1 MSETNAKL
9 SNIVLSIKTRDMN
22 YKKLIKIRIFT
33 IKIII
38 NILNNELKI

>member
-9 SNIVLSIKTRDMN
+9 SDILRSIKDINMN